1 MLKVK
6 IEQSHAFLL
15 SLLAIASVIIVEVS
29 IGIISNSIAVI
40 SDGIH
45 ALFDALITG
54 MLLIMMRLSL
64 KPRDLEHTY
73 GHGRLETIAGFIGG
87 VMLFIVSILIIRE
100 SIMRIFFE
108 EVNISNILS
117 IYAVIYAIIIA
128 IFRVVI
134 LQITNIH
141 SKSVK
146 VGLYDAVADLGSSSL
161 ALIAVILANYGFTI
175 ADGLASLVLAGML
188 LFLTSRLSYST
199 IMELTDA
206 IDPILV
212 KKARDAILS
221 IDGVKSCKDI
231 RMRKVG
237 NDILVDA
244 IVTLDS
250 SLSFTRAHMLSNEIE
265 NAIKNAINASMV
277 MVHFEPE
284 EYMPIEDK
292 VRDIAKSIDGV
303 KDVHN
308 IIISQ
313 TQEGKVISMHL
324 QVDRGLSLVKAHEIS
339 DKVEEAIKNSI
350 KNANVTI
357 HIEPLMQ
364 EMKKMVKIDDE
375 SVKDIVKK
383 LAKEEGIKSIEK
395 IDIYSSG
402 GIIRLDIHCSM
413 DENMSI
419 EDVHDTIT
427 KFERRL
433 RDKFNAIVNIHT
445 EPKK

>member
-15 SLLAIASVIIVEVS
+15 SLLAIASVVIVEVS

-45 ALFDALITG
+45 ALFDALIMG

-141 SKSVK
+141 TKSVK

-161 ALIAVILANYGFTI
+161 ALIAVILANYGFNI

-250 SLSFTRAHMLSNEIE
+250 SLSFTRAHMLSN
-265 NAIKNAINASMV
+265 
-277 MVHFEPE
+277 
-284 EYMPIEDK
+284 
-292 VRDIAKSIDGV
+292 
-303 KDVHN
+303 
-308 IIISQ
+308 
-313 TQEGKVISMHL
+313 
-324 QVDRGLSLVKAHEIS
+324 
-339 DKVEEAIKNSI
+339 
-350 KNANVTI
+350 
-357 HIEPLMQ
+357 
-364 EMKKMVKIDDE
+364 
-375 SVKDIVKK
+375 
-383 LAKEEGIKSIEK
+383 
-395 IDIYSSG
+395 
-402 GIIRLDIHCSM
+402 
-413 DENMSI
+413 
-419 EDVHDTIT
+419 
-427 KFERRL
+427 
-433 RDKFNAIVNIHT
+433 
-445 EPKK
+445 